1 MDLNGTSCPMRI
13 FCHRCSPPVYSSIS
27 SVLVSLVL
35 NFAQALVPNTSRYQ
49 LFFCPGEIRCVLSVK
64 GKTSPDLESFAS
76 QSSVALSHVS
86 QGTIR
91 PFPSGRFGMILD
103 HTARTFKGIQPALKG
118 TEQTCGPRS
127 PMQPD
132 SPLNSIIRFQLISLA
147 G

>member
-35 NFAQALVPNTSRYQ
+35 NLAQALVPNTSIYQ

-64 GKTSPDLESFAS
+64 GNTSPDLESLAR

-86 QGTIR
+86 QGAGP
-91 PFPSGRFGMILD
+91 PFPSGRIGIILD
-103 HTARTFKGIQPALKG
+103 RTARTSKGVQPALNG
-118 TEQTCGPRS
+118 TEQTCGPKS
-127 PMQPD
+127 PIQ
-132 SPLNSIIRFQLISLA
+132 
-147 G
+147 

>member
-1 MDLNGTSCPMRI
+1 MLCVMDSNGTSWPI
-13 FCHRCSPPVYSSIS
+13 FISCHRCSPPVFSSIS
-27 SVLVSLVL
+27 SMLVL
-35 NFAQALVPNTSRYQ
+35 FVLSFAQALVPNTSRYQ

-103 HTARTFKGIQPALKG
+103 STARTFKGIHPPPQG
-118 TEQTCGPRS
+118 T
-127 PMQPD
+127 
-132 SPLNSIIRFQLISLA
+132 
-147 G
+147 